1 MSFGGIRI
9 TYQKTAWTK
18 DSDHMKCLCG
28 KVSDFRA
35 LSKSYLKISLLDFGV
50 NNRIKTYVI
59 EK

>member
-1 MSFGGIRI
+1 MI
-9 TYQKTAWTK
+9 TYQKTNRIK

-35 LSKSYLKISLLDFGV
+35 LSKSYLRIPPLDFGV
-50 NNRIKTYVI
+50 NNRIKAYVI